1 MNIHEYQAKELLQKF
16 DVATTRGRVAATL
29 DEAEQIARELGDID
43 IVVKAQIHAGGRGK
57 GSFKDGFKGGVH
69 VRKTPDEVR
78 DVAAKMLGQILVT
91 HQTGPAGRL
100 VNKLLVA
107 ESADIA
113 REIYFAVL
121 LDRATAAPLIVAST
135 EGGVEI
141 EAVAAKSPEKIIR
154 EPIDPL
160 AGLQPYQARKLAS
173 QLGFESS
180 QLKNASK
187 LFEGL
192 YRTFIAYDC
201 SMIEVNPLVVT
212 NKGEVLALDAKF
224 NFDDNALYR
233 HPEIA
238 AMRDVAEEDPR
249 EVEASKH
256 GLNYIGLDGDIACL
270 VNGAGLAMATMDI
283 IKFYGGEPANFL
295 DVGGGATEEQVTEAL
310 KILIADKHVKAIL
323 VNIFGGIMKVDI
335 IAQGIINAA
344 KSVKLSVPL
353 VVRLEGTNVERGKQM
368 LKESGL
374 ALIAADDLADAAQK
388 VVTAR
393 NRNSKSQ
400 IPNPKFQ
407 LNSQIPIPKWT
418 LARNDAIWKTAHF
431 GSRTPFYQTT
441 TRTLANTEDARQL
454 VRASRSVAANW
465 IEADEALS
473 KKDFLMRQKFAQKK
487 QKRAAVSCAYSTR
500 FQRRMRPVLAT
511 VWQRKLASSR
521 LSSLRSSRN
530 LATYDFSL
538 CAFFALRF
546 CLDLA

>member
-57 GSFKDGFKGGVH
+57 GSFKNGFKGGVH

-91 HQTGPAGRL
+91 HQTGPDGRL
-100 VNKLLVA
+100 VNKVLVA

-113 REIYFAVL
+113 REIYFAIL
-121 LDRATAAPLIVAST
+121 LDRATAAPLVVAST

-141 EAVAAKSPEKIIR
+141 EAVAAKSPEKIVR

-160 AGLQPYQARKLAS
+160 SGLQPYQARKLAS
-173 QLGFESS
+173 QLGLESS

-187 LFEGL
+187 LFDGL

-201 SMIEVNPLVVT
+201 SMVEVNPLVVT

-224 NFDDNALYR
+224 NFDDNAVYR
-233 HPEIA
+233 HSEIA

-323 VNIFGGIMKVDI
+323 VNIFGGIMKVDV

-344 KSVKLSVPL
+344 KSIKVAVPL
-353 VVRLEGTNVERGKQM
+353 IVRLEGTNVERGKQL
-368 LKESGL
+368 LKESGVE
-374 ALIAADDLADAAQK
+374 LIAADDLADAAQK
-388 VVTAR
+388 A
-393 NRNSKSQ
+393 
-400 IPNPKFQ
+400 
-407 LNSQIPIPKWT
+407 
-418 LARNDAIWKTAHF
+418 
-431 GSRTPFYQTT
+431 
-441 TRTLANTEDARQL
+441 
-454 VRASRSVAANW
+454 VAA
-465 IEADEALS
+465 AKS
-473 KKDFLMRQKFAQKK
+473 K
-487 QKRAAVSCAYSTR
+487 
-500 FQRRMRPVLAT
+500 
-511 VWQRKLASSR
+511 
-521 LSSLRSSRN
+521 
-530 LATYDFSL
+530 
-538 CAFFALRF
+538 
-546 CLDLA
+546 

>member
-57 GSFKDGFKGGVH
+57 GSFKNGFKGGVH

-100 VNKLLVA
+100 VNKVLVA
-107 ESADIA
+107 ESADIS

-141 EAVAAKSPEKIIR
+141 EAVAVKSPEKIIR

-160 AGLQPYQARKLAS
+160 AGMQPYQARKLAS

-187 LFEGL
+187 LFDGL

-201 SMIEVNPLVVT
+201 SMVEVNPLVVT

-238 AMRDVAEEDPR
+238 AMRDIAEEDPR

-256 GLNYIGLDGDIACL
+256 GLNYIGLDGNIACL

-295 DVGGGATEEQVTEAL
+295 DVGGGATEEQVTEAF
-310 KILIADKHVKAIL
+310 KILIADKKVKAIL
-323 VNIFGGIMKVDI
+323 VNIFGGIMKCDV
-335 IAQGIINAA
+335 IAQGIIAAA
-344 KSVKLSVPL
+344 KTVKLSVPL
-353 VVRLEGTNVERGKQM
+353 VVRLEGTNVERGKQL

-388 VVTAR
+388 VV
-393 NRNSKSQ
+393 K
-400 IPNPKFQ
+400 
-407 LNSQIPIPKWT
+407 
-418 LARNDAIWKTAHF
+418 
-431 GSRTPFYQTT
+431 
-441 TRTLANTEDARQL
+441 
-454 VRASRSVAANW
+454 AA
-465 IEADEALS
+465 
-473 KKDFLMRQKFAQKK
+473 KGK
-487 QKRAAVSCAYSTR
+487 
-500 FQRRMRPVLAT
+500 
-511 VWQRKLASSR
+511 
-521 LSSLRSSRN
+521 
-530 LATYDFSL
+530 
-538 CAFFALRF
+538 
-546 CLDLA
+546 

>member
-16 DVATTRGRVAATL
+16 DVATTRGRVASTL

-57 GSFKDGFKGGVH
+57 GAFTNGFKGGVH
-69 VRKTPDEVR
+69 VLKTPAEVR

-91 HQTGPAGRL
+91 HQTGPAGRK
-100 VNKLLVA
+100 VNKVLVA

-121 LDRATAAPLIVAST
+121 LDRATAAPVIVAST

-160 AGLQPYQARKLAS
+160 AGLQPFQTRKLAK

-180 QLKNASK
+180 QLKSASK

-201 SMIEVNPLVVT
+201 SMVEVNPLVVT
-212 NKGEVLALDAKF
+212 RKGDVLALDAKF

-238 AMRDVAEEDPR
+238 ALRDIAEEDPR

-256 GLNYIGLDGDIACL
+256 GLNYIGLDGNIACL

-295 DVGGGATEEQVTEAL
+295 DVGGGATEEQVTEAF
-310 KILIADKHVKAIL
+310 KILIADKKVKAIL
-323 VNIFGGIMKVDI
+323 VNIFGGIMKCDI

-344 KSVKLSVPL
+344 KTLKLSVPL
-353 VVRLEGTNVERGKQM
+353 VVRLEGTNVEAGKK
-368 LKESGL
+368 LIADSGL
-374 ALIAADDLADAAQK
+374 AVIAADDLADAAQK
-388 VVTAR
+388 AV
-393 NRNSKSQ
+393 K
-400 IPNPKFQ
+400 
-407 LNSQIPIPKWT
+407 
-418 LARNDAIWKTAHF
+418 
-431 GSRTPFYQTT
+431 
-441 TRTLANTEDARQL
+441 
-454 VRASRSVAANW
+454 AA
-465 IEADEALS
+465 AG
-473 KKDFLMRQKFAQKK
+473 KK
-487 QKRAAVSCAYSTR
+487 
-500 FQRRMRPVLAT
+500 
-511 VWQRKLASSR
+511 
-521 LSSLRSSRN
+521 
-530 LATYDFSL
+530 
-538 CAFFALRF
+538 
-546 CLDLA
+546 

>member
-1 MNIHEYQAKELLQKF
+1 MLAAGAMNIHEYQAKELLQKF
-16 DVATTRGRVAATL
+16 DVATTRGRVATTL

-57 GSFKDGFKGGVH
+57 GSFKNGFKGGVH

-78 DVAAKMLGQILVT
+78 AVAAKMLGQILVT
-91 HQTGPAGRL
+91 HQTGPTGRL
-100 VNKLLVA
+100 VNKVLVA

-121 LDRATAAPLIVAST
+121 LDRATAAPIIVAST

-180 QLKNASK
+180 QIKNASK

-201 SMIEVNPLVVT
+201 SMVEVNPLVVT

-295 DVGGGATEEQVTEAL
+295 DVGGGATEEQVTEAF

-335 IAQGIINAA
+335 VAQGIINAA
-344 KSVKLSVPL
+344 KSIKLSVPL
-353 VVRLEGTNVERGKQM
+353 VVRLEGTNVEKGKQL
-368 LKESGL
+368 LKESGV

-388 VVTAR
+388 TVAAAATA
-393 NRNSKSQ
+393 NHKSQ
-400 IPNPKFQ
+400 TPNPK
-407 LNSQIPIPKWT
+407 
-418 LARNDAIWKTAHF
+418 
-431 GSRTPFYQTT
+431 
-441 TRTLANTEDARQL
+441 
-454 VRASRSVAANW
+454 
-465 IEADEALS
+465 
-473 KKDFLMRQKFAQKK
+473 
-487 QKRAAVSCAYSTR
+487 
-500 FQRRMRPVLAT
+500 
-511 VWQRKLASSR
+511 
-521 LSSLRSSRN
+521 
-530 LATYDFSL
+530 
-538 CAFFALRF
+538 
-546 CLDLA
+546 

>member
-29 DEAEQIARELGDID
+29 DDAEQIARELGDID
-43 IVVKAQIHAGGRGK
+43 IVAKAQIHAGGRGK
-57 GSFKDGFKGGVH
+57 GTFKNGFKGGVH

-91 HQTGPAGRL
+91 HQTGPSGRV
-100 VNKLLVA
+100 VNKVLVA

-160 AGLQPYQARKLAS
+160 AGLQSYQGRKLAT

-192 YRTFIAYDC
+192 YRTFVAYDC
-201 SMIEVNPLVVT
+201 SMVEVNPLVVT
-212 NKGEVLALDAKF
+212 TKGEVLALDAKF

-238 AMRDVAEEDPR
+238 AMRDIAEEDPR

-295 DVGGGATEEQVTEAL
+295 DVGGGATEEQVTEAF
-310 KILIADKHVKAIL
+310 KILIADKKVRAIL
-323 VNIFGGIMKVDI
+323 VNIFGGIMKCDV
-335 IAQGIINAA
+335 IAQGIIDAA
-344 KSVKLSVPL
+344 KTVKLSVPL
-353 VVRLEGTNVERGKQM
+353 VVRLEGTNVELGRQM

-374 ALIAADDLADAAQK
+374 ALITADDLADAAQK
-388 VVTAR
+388 VVKAA
-393 NRNSKSQ
+393 NAAGSKSQ
-400 IPNPKFQ
+400 TPNP
-407 LNSQIPIPKWT
+407 
-418 LARNDAIWKTAHF
+418 
-431 GSRTPFYQTT
+431 G
-441 TRTLANTEDARQL
+441 
-454 VRASRSVAANW
+454 
-465 IEADEALS
+465 
-473 KKDFLMRQKFAQKK
+473 
-487 QKRAAVSCAYSTR
+487 
-500 FQRRMRPVLAT
+500 
-511 VWQRKLASSR
+511 
-521 LSSLRSSRN
+521 
-530 LATYDFSL
+530 
-538 CAFFALRF
+538 
-546 CLDLA
+546 